1 MRIPDTLVSIVDVLL
16 PRTCHICGNTL
27 SPDIKYICG
36 PCRARLPRTN
46 FHRLVDNAMERRFMG
61 RFPFER
67 AAGHFFYSR
76 DSDLSDLI
84 QDIKYRR
91 FPGIARELGIIVGT
105 ELAVTPFL
113 SAIDIILPVPLHW
126 RKMAS
131 RGYNQ
136 SRYFAQGLSE
146 AASIA
151 VGDNLYATRN
161 HRTQT
166 ALTLEQR
173 RRNTTGVFSVKRPD
187 ELNGKGVLLVD
198 DVCTT
203 GTTLSS
209 AAEVIMAAS
218 PEARLSILTIG
229 VTF

>member
-1 MRIPDTLVSIVDVLL
+1 MRIPDTLVSIFDVLL
-16 PRTCHICGNTL
+16 PRTCHICGNPLT
-27 SPDIKYICG
+27 PGIKFICE

-46 FHRLVDNAMERRFMG
+46 FHRLADNAMERRFMG

-76 DSDLSDLI
+76 DSDLSELI

-91 FPGIARELGIIVGT
+91 FPGIARELGRIVGT

-113 SAIDIILPVPLHW
+113 SGTDIILPVPLHW

-136 SRYFAQGLSE
+136 SRHFAKGLSE
-146 AASIA
+146 VVSIA
-151 VGDNLYATRN
+151 VGDNLFATRN

-166 ALTLEQR
+166 ALSLEQR
-173 RRNTTGVFSVKRPD
+173 RRNTSGVFGIKRPD
-187 ELNGKGVLLVD
+187 ELDKKGILLVD

-203 GTTLSS
+203 GATLSS
-209 AAEVIMAAS
+209 AAEAIIKAA